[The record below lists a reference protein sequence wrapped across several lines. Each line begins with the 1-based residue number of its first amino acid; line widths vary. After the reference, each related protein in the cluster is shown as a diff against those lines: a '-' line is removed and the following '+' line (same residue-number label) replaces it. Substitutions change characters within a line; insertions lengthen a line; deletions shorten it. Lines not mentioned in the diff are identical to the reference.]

1 MPGIPGPDARIARSV
16 PLGASGGASAG
27 ALGTR
32 AGAGAAVAGG
42 GASATR
48 ASAGGGATSH
58 WDDVGHA
65 WTAAQPEALWRLHSD
80 AINRRL
86 LARWLPAGLTPR
98 LLKTDLFDEAATGGL
113 HDLLKERAALVV
125 GMDVSAVTAREAR
138 RRANGL
144 TATRADARA
153 LPFADA
159 AFDVIVSNS
168 TLDHFETRAEIVASL
183 RELRRILKP
192 GGRLILTL
200 DNMANPVVAVRN
212 AIPFAW
218 LKRLGIMRYFV
229 GVSCGPRGMRRLLAE
244 SGWRVEEMDAVL
256 HCPRFFS
263 IQVGEWLH
271 RHAGAG
277 ARHRYLDVLQKFE
290 GLARWPTRYLTGYF
304 VAARAVR
311 DEAAPPLASSR
322 FDSTGGRP

>member
-1 MPGIPGPDARIARSV
+1 MPGPDARMAQTVS
-16 PLGASGGASAG
+16 LGAPGSATQVAGGAMQA
-27 ALGTR
+27 T
-32 AGAGAAVAGG
+32 GAGASVG
-42 GASATR
+42 
-48 ASAGGGATSH
+48 H

-80 AINRRL
+80 AVNRRL
-86 LARWLPAGLTPR
+86 LRRWLPPAPVAR

-113 HDLLKERAALVV
+113 HNLLKERATLVV
-125 GMDVSAVTAREAR
+125 GMDLSAVTAREAR
-138 RRANGL
+138 RRADGL

-168 TLDHFETRAEIVASL
+168 TLDHFESRDEIVASL

-192 GGRLILTL
+192 GGQLILTL
-200 DNMANPVVAVRN
+200 DNLANPVVAVRN

-229 GVSCGPRGMRRLLAE
+229 GVSCGPRGMRKLLIE
-244 SGWRVEEMDAVL
+244 SGWRIEEMDAVL

-263 IQVGEWLH
+263 IQVGEWLY
-271 RHAGAG
+271 RRAGA
-277 ARHRYLDVLQKFE
+277 AAQRRYLDTLLKFE
-290 GLARWPTRYLTGYF
+290 GLARWPTCYLTGYF

-311 DEAAPPLASSR
+311 ADTAAPTDPIR
-322 FDSTGGRP
+322 IESTGGRP

>member
-1 MPGIPGPDARIARSV
+1 MSGSPGPDVRLAQTV
-16 PLGASGGASAG
+16 PLGAPTAVAPGPLA
-27 ALGTR
+27 R
-32 AGAGAAVAGG
+32 GAGATAAVGRTA
-42 GASATR
+42 ADQ
-48 ASAGGGATSH
+48 

-86 LARWLPAGLTPR
+86 LARWLPPAPVAR

-113 HDLLKERAALVV
+113 HDLLKTRAGLVV

-138 RRANGL
+138 RRADGL
-144 TATRADARA
+144 TATRADARS

-168 TLDHFETRAEIVASL
+168 TLDHFETREEIVASL

-192 GGRLILTL
+192 GGRMIITL
-200 DNMANPVVAVRN
+200 DNLANPVVAVRN

-229 GVSCGPRGMRRLLAE
+229 GVTCGPRGMRRLLEE
-244 SGWRVEEMDAVL
+244 SGWRIEEMDAVL

-263 IQVGEWLH
+263 IQVGEWLY
-271 RHAGAG
+271 RRAGA
-277 ARHRYLDVLQKFE
+277 AAQRRYLDTLLKFE
-290 GLARWPTRYLTGYF
+290 GLARWPTRFITGYF

-311 DEAAPPLASSR
+311 ADAPIPTVQGR
-322 FDSTGGRP
+322 IESTGGRP